1 MEELIPIKETD
12 PVQFYTIGKKLG
24 SGAFSVVYDATN
36 KTTELAYA
44 IKVIDKKAI
53 SELNKTLHIKTEV
66 AILRK
71 LSHPN
76 IVQIY
81 EIYETEKHLYLV
93 MEKMNGGELYEQI
106 IERKK
111 YGEKHAAR
119 ILKQIIVAIIYL
131 HSKEVVHR
139 DLKPEN
145 ILLSSKEEKNP
156 TIKIS
161 DFGLS
166 KVMSNQV
173 LKTKCGTPG
182 YVAPEVLAGN
192 GYDSSVDIW
201 SVGVI
206 FYILLCG
213 FPPFYAENNVKL
225 YQKILNG
232 KFYFPSPYWDSVSE
246 EAKDLINK
254 MLVIEKEDRIKEQ
267 DILNHPFFDKSQNAH
282 NDLSSNLV
290 ELKKT
295 NENEKKS
302 LSEIHSSSSS
312 NSDVS
317 EYSFREN

>member
-145 ILLSSKEEKNP
+145 ILLSSKEEK
-156 TIKIS
+156 K
-161 DFGLS
+161 
-166 KVMSNQV
+166 SNY
-173 LKTKCGTPG
+173 K
-182 YVAPEVLAGN
+182 N
-192 GYDSSVDIW
+192 
-201 SVGVI
+201 
-206 FYILLCG
+206 F
-213 FPPFYAENNVKL
+213 
-225 YQKILNG
+225 
-232 KFYFPSPYWDSVSE
+232 
-246 EAKDLINK
+246 
-254 MLVIEKEDRIKEQ
+254 
-267 DILNHPFFDKSQNAH
+267 
-282 NDLSSNLV
+282 
-290 ELKKT
+290 
-295 NENEKKS
+295 
-302 LSEIHSSSSS
+302 
-312 NSDVS
+312 
-317 EYSFREN
+317 